1 MIKPKNKGKGRPQV
15 ACIACLYSCG
25 FGAKRIAAVT
35 HYTSAAVTKV
45 MHRHGLPMLST
56 EQRRKISV
64 NKGLSRGGPFSIKS
78 TQQLHRNIA
87 KAIRHSR
94 VVFKEDIKA
103 VEREKDRIQYRMNY
117 RTVPAFMIKA
127 RLRRRVRKVLES
139 QGAMKKGST
148 LGLIGC
154 SSEHLKKH
162 IESQFKEGMDWDNYG
177 LWHIDHIRPC
187 ASFDLMREEEQRACF
202 HWTNL
207 QPLWAKDNQTKSDRW
222 DGNKKHGS
230 CNSGPPTGF
239 HARHKSLAGQ
249 FLNFT

>member
-1 MIKPKNKGKGRPQV
+1 M
-15 ACIACLYSCG
+15 
-25 FGAKRIAAVT
+25 T

-56 EQRRKISV
+56 EQRRKINV
-64 NKGLSRGGPFSIKS
+64 AKGLSRGGPFSTKS
-78 TQQLHRNIA
+78 TAQLHRNIA
-87 KAIRHSR
+87 KVIRHSR

-103 VEREKDRIQYRMNY
+103 VEREKDRAEYTRNY
-117 RTVPAFMIKA
+117 RTIPAFMIKA
-127 RLRRRVRKVLES
+127 RLRRRVRKVIES

-148 LGLIGC
+148 LGLIWC

-207 QPLWAKDNQTKSDRW
+207 QPLWAKDNLTKSDRW
-222 DGNKKHGS
+222 DVYKNA
-230 CNSGPPTGF
+230 GPNQTMPPPGVSIRAT
-239 HARHKSLAGQ
+239 SP
-249 FLNFT
+249 